1 MRTTRERET
10 LYKAAV
16 AYDTYQLDAGAKAPM
31 KSVGK
36 DDRRANDKGW
46 RQRLMRGHQAS
57 AEYRSSSPVA
67 SMVEAA
73 GSFAG
78 AGRTYTHP
86 TLRRL
91 T

>member
-16 AYDTYQLDAGAKAPM
+16 AYDTYQLEAGATAPM

-36 DDRRANDKGW
+36 DDRRADDKW
-46 RQRLMRGHQAS
+46 RRQRLMAVTRGHQAS
-57 AEYRSSSPVA
+57 AESRSSPPAV

-78 AGRTYTHP
+78 AGR
-86 TLRRL
+86 RL